1 MQGCIKRVCTEFR
14 RTRNHTSTHS
24 TAPYGKSGSVR
35 CFGGDGWNENVGGDD
50 PSVLTADRVCII

>member
-1 MQGCIKRVCTEFR
+1 MQGCIKCVCTEFR

-50 PSVLTADRVCII
+50 PSVLTADKV